1 MRPRTIILTAAVLF
15 SILLGLAGSAHP
27 AQALDK
33 PTRQQVLRASVKLM
47 TPFDA
52 DPNGGSLCS
61 GTMLNQEGYI
71 LSNFHCVGY
80 VKSGQRDRELEAL
93 GLQQGDLYNKKGLSI
108 IAITND
114 PRQLPVP
121 TYVAQ
126 VKAADPVLDI
136 SVLKIVAY
144 YNSKQKLPAT
154 LPVVS
159 LPLADSDTV
168 ETLDEVFVIGYPGIA
183 GDTVTATEGK
193 ISGFLDEDGDN
204 QFDWF
209 KTDVLVNQGNSGGSA
224 VNDQGEL
231 VGIPTARLQD
241 KSGNVIY
248 LVRPT
253 NMAVPYINQ
262 AMQAG
267 GSAADVGTAPT
278 TPAAVPSGQNF
289 GPISFG
295 TGFND
300 KTGVT
305 GAAESF
311 RSGVAEVHAGLPY
324 DNMRKNAAWGYMWQ
338 LDGVDVTGQ
347 EKLKWSFGMSGVL
360 DLYLKGKNGL
370 SDGVYNLQVFL
381 GGELAQEGQFVVGQP
396 DARATPQKPAATESE
411 GVIVTGTVVDY
422 STGRPIQGATVVF
435 LYAGVTVDD
444 FDNDASKGKA
454 DTVLSYGITDANGVF
469 TINTP
474 LPRGDVY
481 SALVGAKGYQRIAED
496 DALEI
501 TEDDPDL
508 VELDPIALDRQ

>member
-1 MRPRTIILTAAVLF
+1 MKGRTIILTAAVLL
-15 SILLGLAGSAHP
+15 SIVLGLAGSAHP

-33 PTRQQVLRASVKLM
+33 PTRQQILRASVKLM

-80 VKSGQRDRELEAL
+80 VMSGERDRDLESL
-93 GLQQGDLYNKKGLSI
+93 GLRPGDLYNKKGLSV

-114 PRQLPVP
+114 PRYLPVP

-126 VKAADPVLDI
+126 VLAADAVLDI

-168 ETLDEVFVIGYPGIA
+168 EPLDEVFVIGYPGIA

-231 VGIPTARLQD
+231 IGIPTARLQD

-248 LVRPT
+248 LIRPT
-253 NMAVPYINQ
+253 NVAVPYIDQ

-267 GSAADVGTAPT
+267 GSASNLGPTPT
-278 TPAAVPSGQNF
+278 TPSVAVPSGQNF
-289 GPISFG
+289 GAISFG
-295 TGFND
+295 TGFSD

-305 GAAESF
+305 GVTTNFA
-311 RSGVAEVHAGLPY
+311 SGVLEVHAGLPY
-324 DNMRKNAAWGYMWQ
+324 DGMRANAPWGYMWQ

-347 EKLKWSFGMSGVL
+347 DRLKWNFGASGVL
-360 DLYLKGKNGL
+360 DLYLKGKDGL
-370 SDGVYNLQVFL
+370 SDGAYNLQVFL
-381 GGELAQEGQFVVGQP
+381 GGELAQEGQFVVGRP
-396 DARATPQKPAATESE
+396 GTRPAPQKPTPAQDA

-435 LYAGVTVDD
+435 LYAGLTIDD
-444 FDNDASKGKA
+444 FDNDNSKGKA

-469 TINTP
+469 TINNP
-474 LPRGDVY
+474 LPNKKIGRAHV
-481 SALVGAKGYQRIAED
+481 
-496 DALEI
+496 
-501 TEDDPDL
+501 
-508 VELDPIALDRQ
+508 

>member
-1 MRPRTIILTAAVLF
+1 MRPRTIILTAVVLL
-15 SILLGLAGSAHP
+15 SVALGLVGSAHP

-33 PTRQQVLRASVKLM
+33 TARQQVLRASVKLM

-71 LSNFHCVGY
+71 LSNFHCIGY
-80 VKSGQRDRELEAL
+80 VKSGERDRELESL
-93 GLQQGDLYNKKGLSI
+93 GLRPGDLYNKKGLSV

-121 TYVAQ
+121 TYIAQ

-159 LPLADSDTV
+159 MPLADSDTV

-224 VNDQGEL
+224 VNDNGEL
-231 VGIPTARLQD
+231 IGIPTARLQD

-248 LVRPT
+248 LVRPS
-253 NMAVPYINQ
+253 NVAVPYIKQ

-267 GSAADVGTAPT
+267 GSAGNVGQAPT
-278 TPAAVPSGQNF
+278 TPAVVPSGQNF
-289 GPISFG
+289 GPITFG

-311 RSGVAEVHAGLPY
+311 PSGVLEVHAGLPY
-324 DNMRKNAAWGYMWQ
+324 DNMRKNAAWGYLWQ

-347 EKLKWSFGMSGVL
+347 DKLKWSFGTSGVL
-360 DLYLKGKNGL
+360 DLYLKGKSGL

-381 GGELAQEGQFVVGQP
+381 AGELAQEGQFVVGQP
-396 DARATPQKPAATESE
+396 GTPARPQKPGASASE
-411 GVIVTGTVVDY
+411 GVIVSGTVLDY
-422 STGRPIQGATVVF
+422 GTGRPIQGAIVVF
-435 LYAGVTVDD
+435 LFPGVTVDD
-444 FDNDASKGKA
+444 FDNDTSKGKA
-454 DTVLSYGITDANGVF
+454 DTVLSYGVTDAQGAF

-474 LPRGDVY
+474 LPRGEVY
-481 SALVGAKGYQRIAED
+481 SAIVGAKGYQRIAED

-501 TEDDPDL
+501 TEDDPDYI
-508 VELDPIALDRQ
+508 ELDPIALDRQ

>member
-1 MRPRTIILTAAVLF
+1 MKQRTIILTAVVLF
-15 SILLGLAGSAHP
+15 SVLLGLMGSTNP

-61 GTMLNQEGYI
+61 GTMLNQQGYI

-80 VKSGQRDRELEAL
+80 VKSGGRDRELESL
-93 GLQQGDLYNKKGLSI
+93 GLRPGDLYNKKGLSV

-121 TYVAQ
+121 TYIAQ
-126 VKAADPVLDI
+126 VLAADPVLDI

-159 LPLADSDTV
+159 MPLADSDTV

-231 VGIPTARLQD
+231 IGIPTARLQD

-248 LVRPT
+248 LIRPT
-253 NMAVPYINQ
+253 NMAVPYIKQ

-267 GSAADVGTAPT
+267 NSGGNVSQAPT

-289 GPISFG
+289 GPITFG

-305 GAAESF
+305 GAAENF
-311 RSGVAEVHAGLPY
+311 PSGVLEVHAGLPY
-324 DNMRKNAAWGYMWQ
+324 QDMRNNTAWGYMWQ

-347 EKLKWSFGMSGVL
+347 TNLKWNFGASGVL

-370 SDGVYNLQVFL
+370 SDGIYNLQVFL
-381 GGELAQEGQFVVGQP
+381 RGNLTQEAQFVVGQP
-396 DARATPQKPAATESE
+396 GARAAPQKPAATTSE
-411 GVIVTGTVVDY
+411 GVIISGSVIDY
-422 STGRPIQGATVVF
+422 STGRPIQGAIVVF
-435 LYAGVTVDD
+435 LYPGVTVDD
-444 FDNDASKGKA
+444 FDNDTSKGKA
-454 DTVLSYGITDANGVF
+454 DTVLSYGVTDAQGAF
-469 TINTP
+469 TINNP
-474 LPRGDVY
+474 LPRGEVY
-481 SALVGAKGYQRIAED
+481 SAIVGAKGYQRIAED

-501 TEDDPDL
+501 TEDDPDY